1 MGFFS
6 DLIDTFGLGKY
17 KGIPPELYSHII
29 TDYHLTH
36 DVALA
41 LRVFQKEGAV
51 NNKRG
56 KFYRIFDPDEL
67 RKKEKEKKIQLPDYD
82 SLDKEP
88 ELIVFQCFVSTDEPI
103 TRTIEDRRVSKT
115 PAQ

>member
-6 DLIDTFGLGKY
+6 DFLEMFGLGKY
-17 KGIPPELYSHII
+17 KGIPPELYSQFI

-41 LRVFQKEGAV
+41 LKVFQKQGVV

-56 KFYRIFDPDEL
+56 KFYRIFNPEEL
-67 RKKEKEKKIQLPDYD
+67 GKKEKKIHLPDYD
-82 SLDKEP
+82 SLDKAP
-88 ELIVFQCFVSTDEPI
+88 ELIVFECFVMTDEPY
-103 TRTIEDRRVSKT
+103 TTTIEDRRGSKT
-115 PAQ
+115 PVQ

>member
-29 TDYHLTH
+29 TDYHLAH

-41 LRVFQKEGAV
+41 LRVFQKEGMV

-67 RKKEKEKKIQLPDYD
+67 REKEKEIQLSDYD
-82 SLDKEP
+82 SLDKAP
-88 ELIVFQCFVSTDEPI
+88 ELIVFECFVSSDAPI
-103 TRTIEDRRVSKT
+103 TRTIEDRRGSK
-115 PAQ
+115 PPSQ